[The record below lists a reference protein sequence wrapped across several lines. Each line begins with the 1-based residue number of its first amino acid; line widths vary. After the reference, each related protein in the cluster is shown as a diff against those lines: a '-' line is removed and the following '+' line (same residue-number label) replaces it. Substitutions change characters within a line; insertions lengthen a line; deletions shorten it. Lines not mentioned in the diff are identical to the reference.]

1 MDEQGI
7 KRALLEVMNENTFQE
22 IIKEQVKAAVAEQMR
37 TVVAEMKAAVAEQ
50 VKAAVA
56 EQVKTVVA
64 VAVAEE
70 ASARIVEVGALKE
83 ELAETKRQLNDLEQY
98 SRRACLNISN
108 IPEGGRAEDT
118 DQLVIDVAKMA
129 GVTLTRADIDVSHRI
144 GTARPGKI
152 RTIVAR
158 FAQFSKRQQLFDARR
173 QLRQPRS
180 IPGSSL
186 TTDVAQRA
194 FISDNLT
201 KDNQYVMYR
210 ARQYKKEGKLHSAW
224 SDVGKMKVR
233 LREAAPTTI
242 IRCLADLLKL
252 VEQGPQAASPPGAA
266 AAGPGN
272 ADGYTIVTRGR
283 SRTGQ

>member
-7 KRALLEVMNENTFQE
+7 KRALLEAMNENTFQE
-22 IIKEQVKAAVAEQMR
+22 IIKEQVKAAVAEQRR

-50 VKAAVA
+50 VK
-56 EQVKTVVA
+56 TVVA
-64 VAVAEE
+64 AAVAEE
-70 ASARIVEVGALKE
+70 ASARIIEAEALKE
-83 ELAETKRQLNDLEQY
+83 ELAETKKQLNDLEQY

-144 GTARPGKI
+144 GTARPGKA

-158 FAQFSKRQQLFDARR
+158 FVHFSKRQQLFDARR

-180 IPGSSL
+180 IPGSSV

-233 LREAAPTTI
+233 LREAAPTTV

-252 VEQGPQAASPPGAA
+252 VEQSPPAASPPGAA